1 MEIAGT
7 KTRLGVTEVRQELQL
22 PSEGFERT
30 DTCASADVRP
40 NVEVTG
46 ARRRGALAARRRID
60 SERLAARV
68 PCRSASG

>member
-46 ARRRGALAARRRID
+46 PERHGALAARRRIGN
-60 SERLAARV
+60 ERIAARAT
-68 PCRSASG
+68 CRGGSG